1 MKNRTTQPRKL
12 KVMISSQCKR
22 AFPADGAALT
32 ETRRALKDR
41 IESIELLGNKIFEV
55 WINEDAPPG
64 AGQDSWD
71 TCLDQVRQSD
81 IVLVLKADEAGWS
94 LREGEVG
101 ICHAELMTAINSAPG
116 KVRVITLQ
124 NLAKNPRPAS
134 RDRRFE
140 DYFGALNLFVRNAGT
155 VKQLQEAVDQ
165 SLTDAVTSLVKL
177 GVREARKGRYYLG
190 DALAWGKLDFRAR
203 QRAIKS
209 VLGASL
215 TESGGSTSTDDVVL
229 FPLENAPLLLKLD
242 AIPAAMSVAAGREL
256 VGRPFLSDHLVEPD
270 NKAVIGPLHV
280 IGCYGG
286 ATEGQGRQLLGF
298 PDATVIA
305 APFGIY
311 VADDVQKIQFV
322 LLRDCR
328 DASTTRF
335 AVQRFL
341 DWLSQTGEG
350 KQVIARAKAR
360 RRIAN
365 AIAKEL

>member
-1 MKNRTTQPRKL
+1 MKGRTTQPRKL
-12 KVMISSQCKR
+12 RVMISSQCKR
-22 AFPADGAALT
+22 AFPADGPTLT

-41 IESIELLGNKIFEV
+41 IESIELLGDKIFEV

-71 TCLDQVRQSD
+71 TCLEQVRQSD
-81 IVLVLKADEAGWS
+81 IVLVLKADEAGWA
-94 LREGEVG
+94 LRDGEVG

-116 KVRVITLQ
+116 KVRVIVLQ
-124 NLAKNPRPAS
+124 NLAKNPRPIP
-134 RDRRFE
+134 RDKRFE
-140 DYFGALNLFVRNAGT
+140 DYFGALNLFVRSAGT
-155 VKQLQEAVDQ
+155 LKQLQDAIDQ
-165 SLTDAVTSLVKL
+165 SLTDAVTSLAKL

-203 QRAIKS
+203 RRAMKS
-209 VLGASL
+209 ELGAGL
-215 TESGGSTSTDDVVL
+215 TESGGSTLADDVIL
-229 FPLENAPLLLKLD
+229 FPLESAPLLLKLD
-242 AIPAAMSVAAGREL
+242 AIPSAMSVAAGREL
-256 VGRPFLSDHLVEPD
+256 VGRPFLSDHLVHPD
-270 NKAVIGPLHV
+270 NKSAIGPLHLV
-280 IGCYGG
+280 GCYGR

-341 DWLSQTGEG
+341 DWLAQTGEG

-360 RRIAN
+360 RRIAY